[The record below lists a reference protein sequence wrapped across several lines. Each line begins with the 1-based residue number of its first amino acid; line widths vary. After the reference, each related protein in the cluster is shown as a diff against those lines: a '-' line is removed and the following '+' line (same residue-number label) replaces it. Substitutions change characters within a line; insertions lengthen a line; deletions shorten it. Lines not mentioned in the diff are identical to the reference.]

1 MLWKQGTFLFTETW
15 IYLILDHSFIVLY
28 TKLYLISSWADLR
41 KDKLITW
48 EFFHL
53 ACKTSVRL
61 LDWPSMET
69 KAWTW
74 NEFFCPVNSTVL
86 FDPSNCSRQCKSS
99 FYRTCVHKLSVLL
112 HTEDSQQNVERRLNC
127 GYFKHFI
134 CLGTL

>member
-1 MLWKQGTFLFTETW
+1 METRY
-15 IYLILDHSFIVLY
+15 ISVYRNMNLLDLRSFIHCFIYKTV
-28 TKLYLISSWADLR
+28 LISYWADLR

-53 ACKTSVRL
+53 ACTTSVRL
-61 LDWPSMET
+61 LDGPSKET

-127 GYFKHFI
+127 GYFNHFI